1 MNTRRMTAEIRL
13 QIDTFEEY
21 EKAMA
26 LINKFTSETLE
37 QTDHLLST
45 GSSVHMTR
53 IIDQEI
59 KWLTVED
66 EYGEEM
72 EVEEFEEEYYRE
84 KERRQAKEKKDTKS

>member
-1 MNTRRMTAEIRL
+1 
-13 QIDTFEEY
+13 
-21 EKAMA
+21 
-26 LINKFTSETLE
+26 
-37 QTDHLLST
+37 
-45 GSSVHMTR
+45 MTR

-84 KERRQAKEKKDTKS
+84 KERRQAKRKKDTKS